1 MLIIVTMREEAL
13 VAFKV
18 KVGSFKAP
26 FNLIEEVL
34 LTFLRST
41 DANSHT
47 LSQYQRLVFWL
58 RGI

>member
-26 FNLIEEVL
+26 FN
-34 LTFLRST
+34 R
-41 DANSHT
+41 
-47 LSQYQRLVFWL
+47 
-58 RGI
+58 RGFINLPAKY